1 MRFLLAL
8 AALHLR
14 ESSQPKDAELGNL
27 VTAGL
32 LLSFVTTSHKE

>member
-1 MRFLLAL
+1 MRFLLML
-8 AALHLR
+8 AALQLR
-14 ESSQPKDAELGNL
+14 ESGQPKDAELANP